1 MVMATRTEA
10 SRVDGALRRAV
21 PDAQRPEISGGCAAP
36 DGGAAERAVHLDTLA
51 WLPALLQTTDAGFP
65 TGAYAHSFGFEE
77 AVRLGLVGDE
87 ATLGDFLRDH
97 VVPALADFELPYL
110 RFVWTTVT
118 TTGKGNTTAIVALDA
133 EVGAGKLARET
144 REGSAT
150 LGGRRLRALR
160 LLFPADAWLAAL
172 AADVAAGALAGHH
185 VTVCAFGAVTAG
197 VPLHAALLAYFYG
210 NVAGV
215 CTAAPKLLRI
225 GAEGCQRVLTA
236 AGREAQGAVAR
247 SLQVAREDAGWFDP
261 LLEIASMRHERAAER
276 LFIS

>member
-1 MVMATRTEA
+1 MDTTRTEA
-10 SRVDGALRRAV
+10 SWEVDA
-21 PDAQRPEISGGCAAP
+21 
-36 DGGAAERAVHLDTLA
+36 LA

-87 ATLGDFLRDH
+87 ATLGDFLREH

-110 RFVWTTVT
+110 RFVWTAVT
-118 TTGKGNTTAIVALDA
+118 TTGEGDTTEIAALDA

-144 REGSAT
+144 REGSVT

-160 LLFPADAWLAAL
+160 LLFPGDPRLAAL
-172 AADVAAGALAGHH
+172 AADVAAGTPAGHH
-185 VTVCAFGAVTAG
+185 VTVCAFGALAAG
-197 VPLHAALLAYFYG
+197 VPLRAALLAYFYG

-225 GAEGCQRVLTA
+225 GADACQRVLRT
-236 AGREAQGAVAR
+236 AGREAEAAVAR
-247 SLQVAREDAGWFDP
+247 SLGVAREDAGWFDP
-261 LLEIASMRHERAAER
+261 LLEIASVRHERAAER